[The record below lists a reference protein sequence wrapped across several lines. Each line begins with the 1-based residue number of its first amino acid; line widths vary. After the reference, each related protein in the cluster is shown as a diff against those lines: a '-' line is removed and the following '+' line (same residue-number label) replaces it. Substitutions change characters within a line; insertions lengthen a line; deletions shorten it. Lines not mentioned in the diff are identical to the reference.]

1 MKGIFSLENHF
12 WEKTKEKMR
21 LQINLRQ
28 NTEQDMDN
36 VILLIT
42 KVLFG
47 IDEHQ
52 YTIEKIR
59 LVQPNSPT

>member
-28 NTEQDMDN
+28 NTEQDMDS

>member
-1 MKGIFSLENHF
+1 MENHF
-12 WEKTKEKMR
+12 WEKTKKKMR

-28 NTEQDMDN
+28 NTELDMDS
-36 VILLIT
+36 VILLTT

-59 LVQPNSPT
+59 FVQPNFPT